1 MVTEHGKELPL
12 PHGKELGL
20 QQGDAAL
27 VNQHWT
33 YSSAGSLGL
42 VQQMIASYPSS
53 CIRLPAAILTLQP
66 GAMAS

>member
-1 MVTEHGKELPL
+1 MPAKAA
-12 PHGKELGL
+12 
-20 QQGDAAL
+20 QQGPGCTAEEAVHIQLDSLRQEDVAL

-53 CIRLPAAILTLQP
+53 CIRLPAAT
-66 GAMAS
+66 